1 VELEPGIWVSHLADD
16 QVRLGGWLT
25 RFQRILITTTDPRHN
40 TLSLPVFGYRVSF
53 TGGEDISGRFKLLVE
68 QGSLRRLWD
77 YELPAAA
84 AQTLWNGYARRQL
97 NAWVPRFG
105 DANQYEAEKYRGVD
119 DAEVIEPGKQA
130 NPVAQVL

>member
-1 VELEPGIWVSHLADD
+1 MELEPGIWVSHLADD